1 MLNLRKKISMLLAF
15 ILMLSVFLPFS
26 ITADKLMA
34 NTTINGIV
42 NATSLNVRSGP
53 GTTYSIIGS
62 LFNGEKVVIISPTT
76 STWLQITYNNGSSSG
91 YVHSDYITIVEDI
104 STVPNPD
111 YDTILQNEGF
121 PTSYW
126 PYLKSLHAKYPN
138 WQFKAIKTNLDFTTA
153 SSEQN
158 YFGKALISGSL
169 DQGFR
174 SFGDQ
179 AYSYSTDTFYN
190 APNEP
195 GWYQA
200 SLKTISYYLDPR
212 NFLTERNI
220 FMFEDLTYM
229 PSFQT
234 SAVVTKILNNTFM
247 PSLYPNYA
255 NTFIKAATDYNIS
268 PVHLTSRI
276 IQEVGVNGSIASSGA
291 PFVYNGVTYSGL
303 YNFYNIGAYGY
314 TPPAIAGLIWANGGA
329 TGSLTTY
336 LRPWNTPEK
345 SILGGAYYIANGYI
359 NKGQYTPYFQKWNV
373 SPTSA
378 YAKYTHQYMTNITAP
393 LTEASKAFTAY
404 SAQALL
410 NEALVFSIPIYNNM
424 PTATTLPNRGNPNNY
439 LKNFKVND
447 VLLNIFNNDKLEYD
461 FTVSAAT
468 TSITISAD
476 KINSNATVTG
486 LGTIQLPNKE
496 TLTNIVVTAE
506 NGDVRTFKLKIVKN
520 DAIQLSVIDILN
532 SIGVKHNSSYISG
545 ITLNTNTDT
554 LVANIKKINPS
565 AEVIIRDSNNNV
577 KTNKI
582 LATNDSIAITSNNE
596 TRSYKV
602 IIYGD
607 TNGDGK
613 IDIIDLLRVQKLI
626 LKTMSTTEP
635 YSIAADTNKDGKV
648 DIIDLLRVQKQ
659 ILGSTIIQQ

>member
-1 MLNLRKKISMLLAF
+1 MLNLRKKTSMLLAF

-26 ITADKLMA
+26 LTGDKLMA

-76 STWLQITYNNGSSSG
+76 STWLQITYNNGNSSG
-91 YVHSDYITIVEDI
+91 YVHGDYITIVEDI

-111 YDTILQNEGF
+111 FDAILQNEGF

-126 PYLKSLHAKYPN
+126 PYLKQLHAKYPT
-138 WQFKAIKTNLDFTTA
+138 WQFKAIKTNLDFNTA
-153 SSEQN
+153 ASEQN
-158 YFGKALISGSL
+158 YFGKALIHNTL

-200 SLKTISYYLDPR
+200 SLKTISHYTDPR

-234 SAVVTKILNNTFM
+234 SAVVTKILSNTFM

-268 PVHLTSRI
+268 PVHLASRI
-276 IQEVGVNGSIASSGA
+276 IQEVGTNGSIASSGA

-393 LTEASKAFTAY
+393 LTEASKAFNAY
-404 SAQALL
+404 SAQNLL
-410 NEALVFSIPIYNNM
+410 NEALVFSIPIFNNM
-424 PTATTLPNRGNPNNY
+424 PAATTLPNRGNPNNY

-447 VLLNIFNNDKLEYD
+447 VLLNIFNNEKLEYD
-461 FTVSAAT
+461 FAVSAAT

-476 KINSNATVTG
+476 TINSKTTVTG
-486 LGTIQLPNKE
+486 LGTIQLTNTE
-496 TLTNIVVTAE
+496 TLRNIVVKAE
-506 NGDVRTFKLKIVKN
+506 NGDVRTFKLKIIKS
-520 DAIQLSVIDILN
+520 DALPISIIDTLN
-532 SIGVKHNSSYISG
+532 SIGVKHNSTYISG
-545 ITLNTNTDT
+545 IALNTNTDT
-554 LVANIKKINPS
+554 LVANIKKINPA
-565 AEVIIRDSNNNV
+565 AEVIIRDSNNNI

-582 LATNDSIAITSNNE
+582 LATNDSIAITSNSE
-596 TRSYKV
+596 TKSYKV

-607 TNGDGK
+607 TNGDGR

-626 LKTMSTTEP
+626 LKTMTTTEP
-635 YSIAADTNKDGKV
+635 FSIAADTNKDGKV
-648 DIIDLLRVQKQ
+648 DIIDLLRVQKH
-659 ILGSTIIQQ
+659 ILGTQIIQQ